1 MGSLQ
6 AVDELY
12 KIMRLM
18 SVRYPDSTEEEL
30 RGISNFRRVTIT
42 MYIRDMEA
50 RTHWQTLIA

>member
-1 MGSLQ
+1 MQ

-30 RGISNFRRVTIT
+30 RGISNFRRITIT
-42 MYIRDMEA
+42 MYICDMEA